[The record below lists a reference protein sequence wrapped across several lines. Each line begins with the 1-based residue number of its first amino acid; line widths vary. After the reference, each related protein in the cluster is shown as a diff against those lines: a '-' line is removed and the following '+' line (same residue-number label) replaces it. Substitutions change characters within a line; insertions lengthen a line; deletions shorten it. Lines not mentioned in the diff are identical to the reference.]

1 VQVDLQVDFSKAGAW
16 ANLQTVSRIGSILL
30 SAVDRPAVECAKKYL
45 YYTCRFEPTWTA
57 DLGSIRTV

>member
-30 SAVDRPAVECAKKYL
+30 SAVDRPAVECAKKYV
-45 YYTCRFEPTWTA
+45 
-57 DLGSIRTV
+57 DLNRLGRLIWVQSEQYKHC